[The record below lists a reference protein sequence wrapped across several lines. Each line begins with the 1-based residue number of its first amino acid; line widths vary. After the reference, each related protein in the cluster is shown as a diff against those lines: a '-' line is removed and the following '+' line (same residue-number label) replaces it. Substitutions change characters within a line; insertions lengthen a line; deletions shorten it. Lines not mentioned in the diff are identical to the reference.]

1 MAENNLF
8 QLAQVVTELPLH
20 RYHLKIEQQQQQQQQ
35 QQQPSS
41 PMPNTH
47 SNDPQQQQP
56 LLARKVLSLLS
67 LLKSINLTFFFFFCD

>member
-20 RYHLKIEQQQQQQQQ
+20 RHHLKIEQQQQ

-41 PMPNTH
+41 PMPNTR
-47 SNDPQQQQP
+47 SSDPQQQP
-56 LLARKVLSLLS
+56 LLARKV
-67 LLKSINLTFFFFFCD
+67 TFFIIRD